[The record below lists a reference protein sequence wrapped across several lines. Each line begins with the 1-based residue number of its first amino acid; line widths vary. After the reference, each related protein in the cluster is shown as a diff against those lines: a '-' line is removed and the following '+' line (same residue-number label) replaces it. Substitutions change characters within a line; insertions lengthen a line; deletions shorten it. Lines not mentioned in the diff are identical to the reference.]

1 MEHSSHEQM
10 EHASQEQGHAAHQ
23 SGNGAGASQHPAG
36 HGTHHAHMVAD
47 FRRRFWGSMVLSVPI
62 LALAPLVQET
72 LGVED
77 SWQFSGDSFIQWG
90 FATAVYFYG
99 GWPFLAGIVAELRSR
114 TPGMMTLIAVAITT
128 AYVYSSTITFGV
140 DGDGFF
146 WELATLIDVM
156 LLGHWLEMRSILG
169 ASRALELLASL
180 MPADAH
186 RLSADGTTVDV
197 AVSELRPGDLVLVR
211 PGERV
216 PTDGVVTDGR
226 SSVSEAMLTGE
237 SAPVDKSVGLQVIG
251 GSINGEGALTA
262 QVQRTGEE
270 TYLAQVIELVRRAQE
285 TRSRTQRLADRAA
298 FWLTIVGITAGVAT
312 LVGWFGASA
321 TANFAFQRAVTV
333 VIITCPHALGL
344 AIPLAVSVSTS
355 IAARNGLLIR
365 DRAGF
370 ERARS
375 IDAVVFDKT
384 GTLTEGRFGV
394 TTVVPLADGSEDD
407 VLRLAA
413 GLERSS
419 EHPIARGI
427 VEAAD
432 SRGLGVAAVS
442 DFVAI
447 PGRGASG
454 VVDGREVKVVSPG
467 YLREEGIAAAER
479 VDDLA
484 RSGDTV
490 VYLLVEGALAGAI
503 ALGDIVRADSHTVV
517 SELRA
522 MGISVMMLTGDA
534 EAVARSVADELGL
547 DDFFAEV
554 LPHEKAAKIDEIKAR
569 GLTVA
574 MVGDGV
580 NDAPALVA
588 ADVGIAIGAGTD
600 VAIES
605 ADVVLARS
613 DPRDVVTIVRLAQ
626 ATYRKMV
633 QNLWWATAYNLVA
646 IPLAAG
652 ALFSLGYVMPPAV
665 GAALMS
671 ASTVIVAINAQL
683 LRRVER
689 TLARG

>member
-1 MEHSSHEQM
+1 M
-10 EHASQEQGHAAHQ
+10 EHASHEPSHAVYQPAADA
-23 SGNGAGASQHPAG
+23 AGPQHSAD
-36 HGTHHAHMVAD
+36 HGSHHAHMVAD
-47 FRRRFWGSMVLSVPI
+47 FRRRFWVSLLLSVPI
-62 LALAPLVQET
+62 LALAPLIQET

-77 SWQFSGDSFIQWG
+77 SWQFRGDSFIQWG

-99 GWPFLAGIVAELRSR
+99 GWPFLTGIVTELRSR

-140 DGDGFF
+140 SGDGFF

-169 ASRALELLASL
+169 ASRALGLLASL

-186 RLSADGTTVDV
+186 RLSANGTTVDV
-197 AVSELRPGDLVLVR
+197 AVADLRPGDRVLVR

-226 SSVSEAMLTGE
+226 SSVNEAMLTGE

-251 GSINGEGALTA
+251 GSINGEGALTVE
-262 QVQRTGEE
+262 VQRTGEE
-270 TYLAQVIELVRRAQE
+270 TYLAQVIELVRQAQE

-298 FWLTIVGITAGVAT
+298 FWLTIVGITAGAAT
-312 LVGWFGASA
+312 LIGWFGASA
-321 TANFAFQRAVTV
+321 TANFALQRAVTV

-375 IDAVVFDKT
+375 IDAIVFDKT

-394 TTVVPLADGSEDD
+394 TAVVPLDGRSEDD

-432 SRGLGVAAVS
+432 ARGLGDARVS

-447 PGRGASG
+447 PGQGASG
-454 VVDGREVKVVSPG
+454 VVDGRDVKVVSPG
-467 YLREEGIAAAER
+467 YLREQGIVADADKVGA
-479 VDDLA
+479 LGGT
-484 RSGDTV
+484 GDTV
-490 VYLLVEGALAGAI
+490 VYLLIEGALAGAI
-503 ALGDIVRADSHTVV
+503 ALGDIVREASRTAVRD
-517 SELRA
+517 LKA
-522 MGISVMMLTGDA
+522 MGIRVIMLTGDA

-554 LPHEKAAKIDEIKAR
+554 LPGEKAAKIREIKQR

-580 NDAPALVA
+580 NDAPALTE

-600 VAIES
+600 IAIES

-633 QNLWWATAYNLVA
+633 QNLWWATAYNLIA

-652 ALFSLGYVMPPAV
+652 ALYAWGYVMPPAV

-683 LRRVER
+683 LRRFER
-689 TLARG
+689 SLADG

>member
-140 DGDGFF
+140 SGDGFF

-156 LLGHWLEMRSILG
+156 LLGHWLEMRAILG

-197 AVSELRPGDLVLVR
+197 AVAELQPGDRVLVR

-226 SSVSEAMLTGE
+226 SSVNEAMLTGE
-237 SAPVDKSVGLQVIG
+237 SAPVDKGVGLQVIG
-251 GSINGEGALTA
+251 GSINGEGALTVE
-262 QVQRTGEE
+262 VQRTGEE
-270 TYLAQVIELVRRAQE
+270 TYLAQVIELVRQAQE
-285 TRSRTQRLADRAA
+285 TKSRTQRLADRAA
-298 FWLTIVGITAGVAT
+298 FWLTIIGITAGVAT

-394 TTVVPLADGSEDD
+394 TAVVPMDDGSEDD

-432 SRGLGVAAVS
+432 ARGLGVAPIS

-447 PGRGASG
+447 PGQGASG
-454 VVDGREVKVVSPG
+454 VVDGRDVKVVSPG
-467 YLREEGIAAAER
+467 YLREQGIVPDADRFDALGR
-479 VDDLA
+479 T
-484 RSGDTV
+484 GDTV
-490 VYLLVEGALAGAI
+490 VYVLVGGALAGAI
-503 ALGDIVRADSHTVV
+503 ALGDIVREASHTVV
-517 SELRA
+517 SDLKD

-554 LPHEKAAKIDEIKAR
+554 LPGQKAAKIREIKQR

-580 NDAPALVA
+580 NDAPALTE

-605 ADVVLARS
+605 ADIVLARS

-633 QNLWWATAYNLVA
+633 QNLWWATAYNLIA

-683 LRRVER
+683 LRGFER
-689 TLARG
+689 SLA

>member
-1 MEHSSHEQM
+1 M
-10 EHASQEQGHAAHQ
+10 EHASHEHDHAAHQ
-23 SGNGAGASQHPAG
+23 PAVGVPGPHHAAG
-36 HGTHHAHMVAD
+36 HGSHHAHMVAD
-47 FRRRFWGSMVLSVPI
+47 FRRRFWVSLVLSAPV

-77 SWQFSGDSFIQWG
+77 SWRFRGDSFIQWG
-90 FATAVYFYG
+90 FATAIYFYG
-99 GWPFLAGIVAELRSR
+99 GWPFLTGIVTELRGKA
-114 TPGMMTLIAVAITT
+114 PGMMTLIAVAITT

-140 DGDGFF
+140 EGDGFF

-186 RLSADGTTVDV
+186 RLSADGSTVDV
-197 AVSELRPGDLVLVR
+197 AVAELRPGDRVLVR

-216 PTDGVVTDGR
+216 PTDGVVADGR
-226 SSVSEAMLTGE
+226 SSVNEAMLTGE
-237 SAPVDKSVGLQVIG
+237 SAPVEKREGLQVIG
-251 GSINGEGALTA
+251 GSVNGEGALTVE
-262 QVQRTGEE
+262 VQRTGEE
-270 TYLAQVIELVRRAQE
+270 TYLAQVIELVRQAQE

-298 FWLTIVGITAGVAT
+298 FWLTIVGITAGAAT
-312 LVGWFGASA
+312 LIGWFGASA
-321 TANFAFQRAVTV
+321 TANFALQRAVTV

-375 IDAVVFDKT
+375 IDAIVFDKT

-394 TTVVPLADGSEDD
+394 TAVVPLDGRSEDD

-427 VEAAD
+427 VEAAEA
-432 SRGLGVAAVS
+432 RRLGDARVS

-447 PGRGASG
+447 PGQGASG
-454 VVDGREVKVVSPG
+454 VVDGRDAKVVSPG
-467 YLREEGIAAAER
+467 YLREQGIVADADKVGA
-479 VDDLA
+479 LGGT
-484 RSGDTV
+484 GDTV
-490 VYLLVEGALAGAI
+490 VYLLIEGALAGAI
-503 ALGDIVRADSHTVV
+503 ALGDIVREESRMAVND
-517 SELRA
+517 LKA
-522 MGISVMMLTGDA
+522 MGIRVIMLTGDA

-554 LPHEKAAKIDEIKAR
+554 LPGEKAAKIREIKQR
-569 GLTVA
+569 GFTVA

-580 NDAPALVA
+580 NDAPALTE

-605 ADVVLARS
+605 ADIVLARS

-633 QNLWWATAYNLVA
+633 QNLWWATAYNLIA

-652 ALFSLGYVMPPAV
+652 ALALFGLDYFMPPAV

-671 ASTVIVAINAQL
+671 ASTVIVAANAQL
-683 LRRVER
+683 LRRFER
-689 TLARG
+689 TLA

>member
-1 MEHSSHEQM
+1 M
-10 EHASQEQGHAAHQ
+10 EHASHEHGHAAHEPQ
-23 SGNGAGASQHPAG
+23 TAAGASQHAAG
-36 HGTHHAHMVAD
+36 HGSHHAHMVAD
-47 FRRRFWGSMVLSVPI
+47 FRRRFWVSLILSVPI

-77 SWQFSGDSFIQWG
+77 SWQFRGDSFIQWG

-99 GWPFLAGIVAELRSR
+99 GWPFLAGIVTELRGR
-114 TPGMMTLIAVAITT
+114 APGMMTLIAVAITT

-140 DGDGFF
+140 SGDGFF

-180 MPADAH
+180 MPAEAH
-186 RLSADGTTVDV
+186 RLSADGSTVDV
-197 AVSELRPGDLVLVR
+197 AVSELRPGDRVLVR
-211 PGERV
+211 PGERI

-226 SSVSEAMLTGE
+226 SSVNEAMLTGE
-237 SAPVDKSVGLQVIG
+237 SAPVEKSVGFQVIG
-251 GSINGEGALTA
+251 GSINGEGAITA
-262 QVQRTGEE
+262 EVQRTGEE
-270 TYLAQVIELVRRAQE
+270 TYLAQVIELVRQAQE

-394 TTVVPLADGSEDD
+394 TAVVPLDGGSEDD

-432 SRGLGVAAVS
+432 ARGLGVAPVS

-447 PGRGASG
+447 PGQGAAG
-454 VVDGREVKVVSPG
+454 VVDGRDVKVVSPG
-467 YLREEGIAAAER
+467 YLREQGIAT
-479 VDDLA
+479 DDDRIDVLG
-484 RSGDTV
+484 RTGDTV

-503 ALGDIVRADSHTVV
+503 ALGDIVRVASRTVV
-517 SELRA
+517 SDLKA

-547 DDFFAEV
+547 DDYFAEV
-554 LPHEKAAKIDEIKAR
+554 LPGEKAAKIAEIKAQ
-569 GLTVA
+569 GFTVA

-580 NDAPALVA
+580 NDAPALTE

-613 DPRDVVTIVRLAQ
+613 DPRDVVTIVRLSQ

-633 QNLWWATAYNLVA
+633 QNLWWATAYNLIA

-671 ASTVIVAINAQL
+671 ASTVIVAVNAQL
-683 LRRVER
+683 LRRFER
-689 TLARG
+689 TLA

>member
-1 MEHSSHEQM
+1 
-10 EHASQEQGHAAHQ
+10 
-23 SGNGAGASQHPAG
+23 
-36 HGTHHAHMVAD
+36 MVAD
-47 FRRRFWGSMVLSVPI
+47 FRRRFWVSLVLSVPV

-90 FATAVYFYG
+90 FATAIYFYG
-99 GWPFLAGIVAELRSR
+99 GWPFLTGIVTELRSR

-128 AYVYSSTITFGV
+128 AYVYSSTVTFGV
-140 DGDGFF
+140 EGDGFF

-186 RLSADGTTVDV
+186 RLSADGSTVDV
-197 AVSELRPGDLVLVR
+197 AVAELRPGDRVLVR

-216 PTDGVVTDGR
+216 PTDGVVADGR
-226 SSVSEAMLTGE
+226 SSVNEAMLTGE
-237 SAPVDKSVGLQVIG
+237 SAPVEKREGLQVIG
-251 GSINGEGALTA
+251 GSVNGEGALTVE
-262 QVQRTGEE
+262 VQRTGEE
-270 TYLAQVIELVRRAQE
+270 TYLAQVIELVRQAQE

-298 FWLTIVGITAGVAT
+298 FWLTIVGITAGAAT
-312 LVGWFGASA
+312 LIGWFGASA
-321 TANFAFQRAVTV
+321 TANFALQRAVTV

-375 IDAVVFDKT
+375 IDAIVFDKT

-394 TTVVPLADGSEDD
+394 TAVVPLDGRSEDD

-427 VEAAD
+427 VEAAEA
-432 SRGLGVAAVS
+432 RGLGDARVS

-447 PGRGASG
+447 PGQGASG
-454 VVDGREVKVVSPG
+454 VVDGRDAKVVSPG
-467 YLREEGIAAAER
+467 YLREQGIVADADKVGA
-479 VDDLA
+479 LGGT
-484 RSGDTV
+484 GDTV
-490 VYLLVEGALAGAI
+490 VYLLIEGALAGAI
-503 ALGDIVRADSHTVV
+503 ALGDIVREESRMAVND
-517 SELRA
+517 LKA
-522 MGISVMMLTGDA
+522 MGIRVIMLTGDA

-554 LPHEKAAKIDEIKAR
+554 LPGEKAAKIREIKQR
-569 GLTVA
+569 GFTVA

-580 NDAPALVA
+580 NDAPALTE

-605 ADVVLARS
+605 ADIVLARS

-633 QNLWWATAYNLVA
+633 QNLWWATAYNLIA

-652 ALFSLGYVMPPAV
+652 ALALFGLDYFMPPAV

-671 ASTVIVAINAQL
+671 ASTVIVAANAQL
-683 LRRVER
+683 LRRFER
-689 TLARG
+689 TLA

>member
-1 MEHSSHEQM
+1 M
-10 EHASQEQGHAAHQ
+10 EHASHEHSHAVHQ
-23 SGNGAGASQHPAG
+23 PAADAAGPRHPAD
-36 HGTHHAHMVAD
+36 HGSHHAHMVAD
-47 FRRRFWGSMVLSVPI
+47 FRRRFWVSLLLSVPI
-62 LALAPLVQET
+62 LALAPLIQET

-77 SWQFSGDSFIQWG
+77 SWQFRGDSFIQWG

-99 GWPFLAGIVAELRSR
+99 GWPFLTGIVTELRSR

-128 AYVYSSTITFGV
+128 AYVYSGTITFGV
-140 DGDGFF
+140 SGDGFF

-169 ASRALELLASL
+169 ASRALGLLASL

-186 RLSADGTTVDV
+186 RLSANGTTVDV
-197 AVSELRPGDLVLVR
+197 AVADLRPGDRVLVR

-226 SSVSEAMLTGE
+226 SSVNEAMLTGE

-251 GSINGEGALTA
+251 GSINGEGAITVE
-262 QVQRTGEE
+262 VQRTGDE
-270 TYLAQVIELVRRAQE
+270 TYLAQVIELVRRAQA

-394 TTVVPLADGSEDD
+394 TAIVPLDDRSEDD
-407 VLRLAA
+407 VLSLAA

-432 SRGLGVAAVS
+432 ARGLGVAPVS

-447 PGRGASG
+447 PGQGASG
-454 VVDGREVKVVSPG
+454 VVDGRDVKVVSPG
-467 YLREEGIAAAER
+467 YLHEQGIVADADR
-479 VDDLA
+479 VGALG
-484 RSGDTV
+484 RTGDTV
-490 VYLLVEGALAGAI
+490 VYVLVEGALAGAV
-503 ALGDIVRADSHTVV
+503 ALGDIVRDESRTVV
-517 SELRA
+517 SDLKA

-554 LPHEKAAKIDEIKAR
+554 LPGGKAAKIREIKQR

-580 NDAPALVA
+580 NDAPALTE

-605 ADVVLARS
+605 ADVVLTRS

-633 QNLWWATAYNLVA
+633 QNLWWATAYNLIA

-683 LRRVER
+683 LRRFER
-689 TLARG
+689 RLA

>member
-1 MEHSSHEQM
+1 M
-10 EHASQEQGHAAHQ
+10 EHASHEHDHAAHQ
-23 SGNGAGASQHPAG
+23 PAVGVPGPQHAAG
-36 HGTHHAHMVAD
+36 HGSHHAHMVAD
-47 FRRRFWGSMVLSVPI
+47 FRRRFWVSLVLSAPV

-77 SWQFSGDSFIQWG
+77 SWRFRGDSFIQWG
-90 FATAVYFYG
+90 FATAIYFYG
-99 GWPFLAGIVAELRSR
+99 GWPFLTGIVTELRGKA
-114 TPGMMTLIAVAITT
+114 PGMMTLIAVAITT

-140 DGDGFF
+140 EGDGFF

-186 RLSADGTTVDV
+186 RLSADGSTVDV
-197 AVSELRPGDLVLVR
+197 AVAELRPGDRVLVR

-216 PTDGVVTDGR
+216 PTDGVVADGR
-226 SSVSEAMLTGE
+226 SSVNEAMLTGE
-237 SAPVDKSVGLQVIG
+237 SAPVEKREGLQVIG
-251 GSINGEGALTA
+251 GSVNGEGALTVE
-262 QVQRTGEE
+262 VQRTGEE
-270 TYLAQVIELVRRAQE
+270 TYLAQVIELVRQAQE

-298 FWLTIVGITAGVAT
+298 FWLTIVGITAGAAT
-312 LVGWFGASA
+312 LIGWFGASA
-321 TANFAFQRAVTV
+321 TANFALQRAVTV

-375 IDAVVFDKT
+375 IDAIVFDKT

-394 TTVVPLADGSEDD
+394 TAVVPLDGRSEDD

-427 VEAAD
+427 VEAAEA
-432 SRGLGVAAVS
+432 RGLGDARVS

-447 PGRGASG
+447 PGQGASG
-454 VVDGREVKVVSPG
+454 VVDGRDAKVVSPG
-467 YLREEGIAAAER
+467 YLREQGIVADADKVGA
-479 VDDLA
+479 LGGT
-484 RSGDTV
+484 GDTV
-490 VYLLVEGALAGAI
+490 VYLLIEGALAGAI
-503 ALGDIVRADSHTVV
+503 ALGDIVREESRMAVND
-517 SELRA
+517 LKA
-522 MGISVMMLTGDA
+522 MGIRVIMLTGDA

-554 LPHEKAAKIDEIKAR
+554 LPGEKAAKIREIKQR
-569 GLTVA
+569 GFTVA

-580 NDAPALVA
+580 NDAPALTE

-605 ADVVLARS
+605 ADIVLARS

-633 QNLWWATAYNLVA
+633 QNLWWATAYNLIA

-652 ALFSLGYVMPPAV
+652 ALALFGLDYFMPPAV

-671 ASTVIVAINAQL
+671 ASTVIVAANAQL
-683 LRRVER
+683 LRRFER
-689 TLARG
+689 TLA

>member
-1 MEHSSHEQM
+1 M
-10 EHASQEQGHAAHQ
+10 EHASHEHAHAAHQ
-23 SGNGAGASQHPAG
+23 PEAGQAGPQHSAG
-36 HGTHHAHMVAD
+36 HGSHHAHMVAD
-47 FRRRFWGSMVLSVPI
+47 FRRRFWVSLVLSVPI
-62 LALAPLVQET
+62 LALAPLIQET
-72 LGVED
+72 LGVAD
-77 SWQFSGDSFIQWG
+77 AWAFGGDRFIQWG
-90 FATAVYFYG
+90 FSTGVYFYG
-99 GWPFLAGIVAELRSR
+99 GWPFLTGIVTELRGR
-114 TPGMMTLIAVAITT
+114 APGMMTLIAVAITT

-140 DGDGFF
+140 SGDGFF

-186 RLSADGTTVDV
+186 RLSADGTTSDV
-197 AVSELRPGDLVLVR
+197 PVAELRPGDRVLVR

-216 PTDGVVTDGR
+216 PTDGVVADGR
-226 SSVSEAMLTGE
+226 SSVNEAMLTGE
-237 SAPVDKSVGLQVIG
+237 SAPVEKREGLQVIG
-251 GSINGEGALTA
+251 GSVNGEGVLTVE
-262 QVQRTGEE
+262 VQRTGEE
-270 TYLAQVIELVRRAQE
+270 TYLAQVIELVRQAQE

-298 FWLTIVGITAGVAT
+298 FWLTIVGITAGAAT
-312 LVGWFGASA
+312 LIGWFGASA
-321 TANFAFQRAVTV
+321 TANFALQRAVTV

-355 IAARNGLLIR
+355 IAARHGLLIR

-375 IDAVVFDKT
+375 IDAIVFDKT
-384 GTLTEGRFGV
+384 CTLTEGRFGV
-394 TTVVPLADGSEDD
+394 TAVVPLDGRSEDD

-413 GLERSS
+413 GIERSS

-427 VEAAD
+427 VEAAEA
-432 SRGLGVAAVS
+432 RGLGGARVS
-442 DFVAI
+442 GFAAI

-454 VVDGREVKVVSPG
+454 VVDGRDAKVVSPG
-467 YLREEGIAAAER
+467 YLREQGIAADAGK
-479 VDDLA
+479 VGALGGT
-484 RSGDTV
+484 GDTV
-490 VYLLVEGALAGAI
+490 VYLLIEGALAGAI
-503 ALGDIVRADSHTVV
+503 ALGDIVREESRTAVND
-517 SELRA
+517 LKA
-522 MGISVMMLTGDA
+522 MGIRVIMLTGDA

-554 LPHEKAAKIDEIKAR
+554 LPGEKAAKIRQLKQR

-580 NDAPALVA
+580 NDAPALTE

-633 QNLWWATAYNLVA
+633 QNLWWATAYNLIA

-652 ALFSLGYVMPPAV
+652 ALYSWGYVMPPAV

-683 LRRVER
+683 LRRFER
-689 TLARG
+689 TLA